1 MSTPYCLSLFHCD
14 SLLIVTD
21 GKLQMTRDD
30 TLLLVITRCV
40 TRKLEDLGRK
50 VLKYS
55 SEVDYKRR

>member
-1 MSTPYCLSLFHCD
+1 MSTPYCLSLFNCD

-21 GKLQMTRDD
+21 GKLQMTRDN